1 MATELAHRVARRR
14 VREAAIVFRDVHP
27 ERLGVEYSNS
37 GRISAVALARML
49 EPQLGVLVK
58 LRFRPAIT
66 GTPNTIAWEALDEN
80 ANVISGKLVL
90 HAGVT
95 DDEVISWAEVTVDE
109 DRDAR
114 AARRVAVR
122 YMRDSGGLVRVDDDE
137 ESEER
142 VGDEGSESDP
152 RRSRRPR
159 ARSG

>member
-1 MATELAHRVARRR
+1 MLVPDPVARRH
-14 VREAAIVFRDVHP
+14 VREAAVALRDVQP
-27 ERLGVEYSNS
+27 ERFRVEYSNS

-49 EPQLGVLVK
+49 EPQLGILVK

-90 HAGVT
+90 HTGVA
-95 DDEVISWAEVTVDE
+95 DDEVISWAEVFVDE

-122 YMRDSGGLVRVDDDE
+122 YMRRTEGLVRVDEEEDVERVDDE
-137 ESEER
+137 
-142 VGDEGSESDP
+142 GFLP
-152 RRSRRPR
+152 T
-159 ARSG
+159 A